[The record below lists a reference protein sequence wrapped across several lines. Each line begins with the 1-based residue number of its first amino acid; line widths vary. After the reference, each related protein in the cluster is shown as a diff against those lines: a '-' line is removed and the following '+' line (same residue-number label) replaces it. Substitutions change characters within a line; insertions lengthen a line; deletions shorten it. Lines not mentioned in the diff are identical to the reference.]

1 MSESTKRP
9 MEGWYLRD
17 GLKRL
22 ATICAIA
29 DGMRYSLEPLSD
41 EEISAGAEPLTPTQ
55 MQEEL
60 GRIALIATQVALEE
74 MQATSEEWYAANNSI
89 E

>member
-1 MSESTKRP
+1 MSEPTKRP

-41 EEISAGAEPLTPTQ
+41 EDIAAGAEPLTPEQ

-60 GRIALIATQVALEE
+60 ERISMIATQVALEE
-74 MQATSEEWYAANNSI
+74 MQATSEEWYAANSSV